1 MNCTNNVPKFLIAR
15 KRADNKGN
23 INNVT
28 ANLMR
33 GTSTNHMLVIEFE

>member
-15 KRADNKGN
+15 KRADNRGN

-28 ANLMR
+28 ANLTR
-33 GTSTNHMLVIEFE
+33 GDSTNYMLVIEFE